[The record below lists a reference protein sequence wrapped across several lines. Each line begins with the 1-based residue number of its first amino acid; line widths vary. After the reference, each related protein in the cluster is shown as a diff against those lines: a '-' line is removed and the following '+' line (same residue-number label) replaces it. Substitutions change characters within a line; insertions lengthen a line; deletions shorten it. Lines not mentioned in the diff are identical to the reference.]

1 VPVLIAWSEKD
12 RLIPTPKF
20 SDRWLEVAP
29 HAEFRILPDV
39 GHVPMIDD
47 PKLVTEVITDWIQ
60 AAEAMDRPA

>member
-1 VPVLIAWSEKD
+1 MLIAWSEKD

-47 PKLVTEVITDWIQ
+47 PKLVTEVIIDWVGRSK
-60 AAEAMDRPA
+60 ARDVPA